1 MAQQL
6 TPAYIANLLEA
17 DVPPDVLVAT
27 AALTNAPTVQSEE
40 GVMDSIIKTFKT
52 NKHLKS
58 ALIISGGVIALL
70 LVGGTMYY
78 VYSENKKK
86 ERARFLAAM
95 AARNRR
101 HQLQQQQQ
109 QDDGNGDNGTYQS
122 ETPPLTKTSGD
133 DDTANQTAYEDR
145 YKESTYAVL

>member
-27 AALTNAPTVQSEE
+27 AALTNAPMVQVEE

-109 QDDGNGDNGTYQS
+109 DIGNAQS
-122 ETPPLTKTSGD
+122 GMPSATTSGD
-133 DDTANQTAYEDR
+133 DDAANQTAYEDR

>member
-27 AALTNAPTVQSEE
+27 AALTNAPTVQVEE

-70 LVGGTMYY
+70 LVGGAMYY

-109 QDDGNGDNGTYQS
+109 QDDGTNQS
-122 ETPPLTKTSGD
+122 ETPSLTKTSGD

>member
-27 AALTNAPTVQSEE
+27 AALTNAPTVQVEE

-52 NKHLKS
+52 NKHLKT
-58 ALIISGGVIALL
+58 ALIVSGGVIALL

-109 QDDGNGDNGTYQS
+109 QDNGNAQS
-122 ETPPLTKTSGD
+122 GMPLATTSGD
-133 DDTANQTAYEDR
+133 DDSANQTAYEDR

>member
-17 DVPPDVLVAT
+17 DVPPDVLVAA
-27 AALTNAPTVQSEE
+27 AALTNAPTVQAEE
-40 GVMDSIIKTFKT
+40 GVMDSIVKTFKT
-52 NKHLKS
+52 NKHLKT
-58 ALIISGGVIALL
+58 ALIVSGGVIALL

-101 HQLQQQQQ
+101 HQLQQQQET
-109 QDDGNGDNGTYQS
+109 NQS
-122 ETPPLTKTSGD
+122 GGMPTATASGD
-133 DDTANQTAYEDR
+133 DDAANQTAYEDR